1 MTQEKNE
8 EELFKQLVVGKRVA
22 LVGPGRT
29 PTQNLETIEGCDT
42 VVRCGA
48 WFHKKDTISYG
59 VRTDIVYNVFDN
71 CLKAGGDANDN
82 LRNWKSEGVKLL
94 CCSLSNNTDYYNST
108 IKPIVNAAKNHF
120 PVRNVNS
127 TINNFVGVICNS
139 CPNSGFAALIDL
151 IANKPKHLYVV
162 GVDCFRSMINSN
174 YPRMVNFDHSDFI
187 KDMRPGEKITHHDPN
202 KQYTLL
208 KCMYKNIPFLEFDP
222 HIVSFFEN
230 PEYDRIG

>member
-1 MTQEKNE
+1 MTQEINE
-8 EELFKQLVVGKRVA
+8 EELFRELVVGKRVA

-162 GVDCFRSMINSN
+162 GVDCYRSLINSN
-174 YPRMVNFDHSDFI
+174 YPRMSDFDHSDFI
-187 KDMRPGEKITHHDPN
+187 RDMEPGKKSNHHDPN